1 MINTDHLTWKEQSGW
16 EKTVM
21 GRITVEDCEIRKET
35 EYNQGCI
42 APWVKKMW
50 GSKTQKIFKQRDLRY

>member
-35 EYNQGCI
+35 EYN
-42 APWVKKMW
+42 
-50 GSKTQKIFKQRDLRY
+50 